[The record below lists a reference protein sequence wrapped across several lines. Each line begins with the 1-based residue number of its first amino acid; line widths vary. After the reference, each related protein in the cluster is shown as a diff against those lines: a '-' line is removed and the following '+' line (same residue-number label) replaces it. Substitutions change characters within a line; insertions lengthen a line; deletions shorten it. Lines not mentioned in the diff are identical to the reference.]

1 MNKRNVISIFSLAA
15 MSVAAQAQVIV
26 NGTAEPEYGAP
37 ASTQNVETSFG
48 DSNIGDLE
56 YATGSEL
63 DVAYATIRDG
73 KLYVVLAGNLESNFN
88 KLEMFIDCKP
98 GGQNVMRNDN
108 PDVSFNGLNRLA
120 GLTFDSGFE
129 PDYWF
134 SITGG
139 GLPYTLYANFAELLS
154 FGGGQGYYMG
164 SAGAVS
170 DGSITGGN
178 NPFDV
183 RATINNSNTGG
194 VLGGTGASSGAGV
207 TTGLEYAIPLAAIGN
222 PVGKIR
228 ISAYVNGVG
237 HDFLSNQVLGGC
249 GAGQDHLGDPLNV
262 NFNNVPGNQDF
273 TAIEGTSASSLTVLS
288 GEEFSG
294 DLSSMMVKDGASF
307 EMFND
312 ATTLNASVQLDA
324 NLPGMPTSQV
334 TLALEHSA
342 ARPGLQI
349 QVQMRRSNGSYQ
361 FAAGATEQTGLS
373 TLYVTKT
380 TVADWVGSSNEVGA
394 IVSWS
399 PINDE
404 DPAQDGWLHSIDAL
418 SWMTN

>member
-15 MSVAAQAQVIV
+15 MSVASQAQVVV
-26 NGTAEPEYGAP
+26 NGTAEADYGVA
-37 ASTQNVETSFG
+37 ASVQNVETSFG

-63 DVAYATIRDG
+63 DAAYATIRDG

-120 GLTFDSGFE
+120 GLTFDAGFE

-139 GLPYTLYANFAELLS
+139 GLPYSTYTNFAELLT

-164 SAGAVS
+164 AGVAVS
-170 DGSITGGN
+170 DAALTGGN
-178 NPFDV
+178 NPFDIRV
-183 RATINNSNTGG
+183 TINNSNSGG
-194 VLGGTGASSGAGV
+194 VLGGTGAASGAGV
-207 TTGLEYAIPLAAIGN
+207 TTGVEYAIPLAAIGN
-222 PVGKIR
+222 PVGRIR
-228 ISAYVNGVG
+228 ISAYVNGFG

-249 GAGQDHLGDPLNV
+249 GAGQNHLGDPLNV
-262 NFNNVPGNQDF
+262 NFNNVNGAQDF
-273 TAIEGTSASSLTVLS
+273 VAIEGTSASAYTVLS

-294 DLSSMMVKDGASF
+294 DLNSMMVKDGSSL
-307 EMFND
+307 EVFND
-312 ATTLNASVQLDA
+312 ATTLVASVQLDA
-324 NLPGMPTSQV
+324 TLPGIPTSQV

-349 QVQMRRSNGSYQ
+349 QVQMRRANGSYQ
-361 FAAGATEQTGLS
+361 FAAGATEQTSLS
-373 TLYVTKT
+373 TLYVTRT
-380 TVADWVGSSNEVGA
+380 AVADWVGGAGEVGA
-394 IVSWS
+394 RISWS

-404 DPAQDGWLHSIDAL
+404 DPSQDGWLHSIDAV